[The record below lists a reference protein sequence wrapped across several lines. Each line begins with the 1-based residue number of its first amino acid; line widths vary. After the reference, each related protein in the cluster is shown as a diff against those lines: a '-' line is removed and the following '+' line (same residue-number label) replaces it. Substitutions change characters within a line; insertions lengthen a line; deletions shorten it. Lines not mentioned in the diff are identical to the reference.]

1 MVSTLLKLPF
11 SRFCVDCKFCSVDPE
26 KKIITFFYYFVQY
39 TQSGSSQLRKI
50 LDRQKRKAENDS
62 DMDSG
67 SPNSNVVFDLEGECS
82 SFLAVHHYI
91 IFS

>member
-1 MVSTLLKLPF
+1 MWIVNSAQFTQKN
-11 SRFCVDCKFCSVDPE
+11 SNHVFC
-26 KKIITFFYYFVQY
+26 YFVQY

-82 SFLAVHHYI
+82 SFLAVHHCNI
-91 IFS
+91 IFSKQK